1 MHPVRS
7 AVALVAMATAIAFSG
22 AALAATPGVTDDE
35 IVVGTIQDLSGP
47 IAMLGTPVRDAMLMR
62 FEEANAAGGVHGR
75 KLRLAVEDAAYDPK
89 RAVLAAR
96 KLVRRDEVFAFL
108 ANMGTPVVMATMQ
121 MIVDAGRP
129 HLFPFS
135 PHELTYAPLH
145 PLKFQMFAPYQ
156 DYMDAAV
163 RHMVSEQGYRQTCLL
178 YQDDDYG
185 LEVMKGVEAGLAKLD
200 TALLEKTSYK
210 RGATDFSSQ
219 VARLRSAGCDFVVL
233 ATVVRETVAVMAEAR
248 KLGWDV
254 DMLVTASGYSAQTHE
269 LGGDAVE
276 GLYGVTVLPH
286 PFADTADPALAG
298 WIERY
303 RARFGVAP
311 NVWSAM
317 GYTIADLFVQ
327 ATERA
332 GPELTTDAFVSAM
345 ATLQT
350 SGDIFGGPAYRF
362 SPDDHLGNRHGR
374 IAQIRDGRWE
384 VLTGYVD

>member
-1 MHPVRS
+1 MHAVRS
-7 AVALVAMATAIAFSG
+7 AVALAAMATTFAFPG
-22 AALAATPGVTDDE
+22 AALAATPGVTENE
-35 IVVGTIQDLSGP
+35 ILVGTIQDLSGP

-62 FEEANAAGGVHGR
+62 FEEANAAGGIHGR
-75 KLRLAVEDAAYDPK
+75 TLRLAVEDAAYDPK

-96 KLVRRDEVFAFL
+96 KLVQRDEVFAFL

-135 PHELTYAPLH
+135 PHELTYMPLH
-145 PLKFQMFAPYQ
+145 PLKFQIFAPYQ

-163 RHMVSEQGYRQTCLL
+163 RYMVAEQGYRQTCLL

-248 KLGWDV
+248 KLGWEV

-269 LGGDAVE
+269 LGGAAVE

-286 PFADTADPALAG
+286 PYADTADPALAE

-327 ATERA
+327 AAEGA

-350 SGDIFGGPAYRF
+350 TGDIFGGPAYRF

-374 IAQIRDGRWE
+374 IARIRDGRWE
-384 VLTGYVD
+384 VLTGYVE